1 MAKIVI
7 LGAGLV
13 GNVMAKDLA
22 KQHAVT
28 SVDISEQALAP
39 LQAHNIQT
47 IQADLSDQNNLT
59 NLKFYCVNGQ
69 I

>member
-1 MAKIVI
+1 MAKIVV

-28 SVDISEQALAP
+28 SVDISEQTLATF
-39 LQAHNIQT
+39 QKHNIQT
-47 IQADLSDQNNLT
+47 IQANLSDQNTLT
-59 NLKFYCVNGQ
+59 KIIQDLE